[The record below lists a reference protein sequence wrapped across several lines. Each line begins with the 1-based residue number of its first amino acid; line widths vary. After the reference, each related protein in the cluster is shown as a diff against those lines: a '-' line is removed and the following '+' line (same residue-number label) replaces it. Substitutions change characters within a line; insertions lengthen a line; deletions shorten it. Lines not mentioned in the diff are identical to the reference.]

1 MNIIQ
6 LIVSGAALLL
16 FILTVTMTAK
26 NKLTD
31 QYAFMWLAF
40 SLLGVLMSFALPS
53 LNRFATALGIA
64 YMPSLIYLIAFLVV
78 LALLIYHT
86 HLLSKQEAR
95 TRVLVQEVAFLKK
108 EVAEMKKKEDR
119 GL

>member
-1 MNIIQ
+1 MDIIQ
-6 LIVSGAALLL
+6 IIVTGSALLL
-16 FILTVTMTAK
+16 FLLTVFMAAK

-40 SLLGVLMSFALPS
+40 SLIGVLLSFMLPW
-53 LNRFATALGIA
+53 LNRFAASIGVS
-64 YMPSLIYLIAFLVV
+64 YMPSLIYLAAFLIV

-108 EVAEMKKKEDR
+108 EMEEMRKEEA
-119 GL
+119 GS

>member
-1 MNIIQ
+1 MDIIQ
-6 LIVSGAALLL
+6 LIVTGAALIL
-16 FILTVTMTAK
+16 FLLTVFMTAK

-40 SLLGVLMSFALPS
+40 SLVGVMLSFMLPW
-53 LNRFATALGIA
+53 LNRFAASIGIA
-64 YMPSLIYLIAFLVV
+64 YMPSLIYLLAFLIV

-108 EVAEMKKKEDR
+108 EVEEMRKEETES
-119 GL
+119 